1 MKTNEELN
9 GMSKEQLMELG
20 TEELATCVSTLL
32 AENKCVKERADS
44 YYKWYNDQCAATC
57 AVQKKL
63 DSLKALVAVL

>member
-1 MKTNEELN
+1 MKTIEELN

-20 TEELATCVSTLL
+20 TEELVTCVATLIG
-32 AENKCVKERADS
+32 ENKSAKERADA

>member
-1 MKTNEELN
+1 MKTIEELN

-20 TEELATCVSTLL
+20 TEELATCVAALL
-32 AENKCVKERADS
+32 AENKCVKERADN
-44 YYKWYNDQCAATC
+44 YYKWYNDQCASTY

>member
-1 MKTNEELN
+1 MKTLEELN

-20 TEELATCVSTLL
+20 TEELATCVATLL
-32 AENKCVKERADS
+32 NGYKAASERADN
-44 YYKWYNDQCAATC
+44 YYKWYTDQCASTY

>member
-1 MKTNEELN
+1 MKTFEELN

-20 TEELATCVSTLL
+20 AEELATCVATLL
-32 AENKCVKERADS
+32 DENKAEKAARDNC
-44 YYKWYNDQCAATC
+44 YKWYNDQCAATY

>member
-1 MKTNEELN
+1 MKTIEEIN

-20 TEELATCVSTLL
+20 TEELATCIATLL
-32 AENKCVKERADS
+32 NENKGAKERADS
-44 YYKWYNDQCAATC
+44 YYKWYNDQCAATN